1 MLRKG
6 QLNEALGLYNEA
18 AIWAPCKAW
27 DSPELA
33 AACACRGAASYQLG
47 NHLVALED
55 VYYAMQTVSFNGGIR
70 FKTEC
75 RLKAAHR
82 GEAARQSLLAIK
94 DFLGGLEASGFQEE
108 QKEEVRW
115 IIEGVMER
123 VEKEGGHDK
132 VIRGPTKV
140 NKVAHSHRHLPS
152 LSSALRVAHRPR
164 DIQEGEVVA
173 MEAASASRLLPLPSL
188 SSRCCHCIA
197 AVQIVFPCLTCTAVV
212 FCSRDCRA
220 AAAAPS
226 ISGNGKRGA
235 HHQWEC
241 SWALT
246 DLALEGVEGR
256 QLACAR
262 FWLAARLFTQR
273 RVGWMVDKQEL
284 LQGGDALHNVDS
296 NDPGEED
303 GDEENQEMVEN
314 PLDVDEEE
322 KMYEDVFNLVSHTNP
337 SITQEVGEDF
347 QLKHT
352 TIAILLLCMLERV
365 GWLENFSCK
374 GWSAEKEVIA
384 KQLLLALA
392 VVRCFPSQFLTQP
405 TLFVR
410 FNGQPI
416 KGPDGSSIGQAL
428 EPSLALANHACD
440 PAMRRENV
448 DTKAILVMSKGLR
461 RGEEASV
468 NYLPGKVHSQEER
481 RSLLR
486 RDYWFSCQCTVCQD
500 SEEDF

>member
-1 MLRKG
+1 MDFFFTPQTAWSRTSLEKDARKSSNYRSEANAMLRKG
-6 QLNEALGLYNEA
+6 RLKEALSLYNQA
-18 AIWAPCKAW
+18 VIWAPYKAW

-75 RLKAAHR
+75 RAKAAHR
-82 GEAARQSLLAIK
+82 GEEEKQSLLAIK
-94 DFLGGLEASGFQEE
+94 DFLAGLEASGFEEE

-115 IIEGVMER
+115 IIEAVLER
-123 VEKEGGHDK
+123 VEKGGGEDKIVEG
-132 VIRGPTKV
+132 PSKV
-140 NKVAHSHRHLPS
+140 NEVANPHRHLPS
-152 LSSALRVAHRPR
+152 LSSALRVAHRPKIGRHFIATR
-164 DIQEGEVVA
+164 DVAEGEVVA
-173 MEAASASRLLPLPSL
+173 MEAAAASRLLPLPSL

-197 AVQIVFPCLTCTAVV
+197 FAHIVFPCLTCTAVV
-212 FCSRDCRA
+212 FCSRACRA
-220 AAAAPS
+220 AAAAPP

-246 DLALEGVEGR
+246 DLALAGVEGR

-296 NDPGEED
+296 NDSGQED

-314 PLDVDEEE
+314 PLDEEE
-322 KMYEDVFNLVSHTNP
+322 KMYKDIFNLVSHMNP
-337 SITQEVGEDF
+337 SITQEVGEEF

-352 TIAILLLCMLERV
+352 TIAVLLLCMLERV
-365 GWLENFSCK
+365 GWLENFSSK
-374 GWSAEKEVIA
+374 GWSSEKEVIA

-392 VVRCFPSQFLTQP
+392 VVRCFPSQSLHNTYSLSDS
-405 TLFVR
+405 T
-410 FNGQPI
+410 
-416 KGPDGSSIGQAL
+416 GSQ
-428 EPSLALANHACD
+428 
-440 PAMRRENV
+440 
-448 DTKAILVMSKGLR
+448 
-461 RGEEASV
+461 
-468 NYLPGKVHSQEER
+468 
-481 RSLLR
+481 
-486 RDYWFSCQCTVCQD
+486 
-500 SEEDF
+500 